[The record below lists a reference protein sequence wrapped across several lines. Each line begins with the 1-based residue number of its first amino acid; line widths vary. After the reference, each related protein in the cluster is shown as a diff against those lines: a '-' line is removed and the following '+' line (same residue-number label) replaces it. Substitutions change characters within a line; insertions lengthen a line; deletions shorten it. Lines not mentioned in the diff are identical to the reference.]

1 MHRVGVARKRS
12 GSRPKVDLA
21 ELEREQRRSWRRRAR
36 ERGAQLKE
44 RRARVV
50 AYHEAGH
57 AIVAAFLGI
66 VPEQIGLE
74 VATHFD
80 AGAVVTPTILTASR
94 TNRAIVLA
102 SGGLAEERASRI
114 AARGVGSDEAQIA
127 ALALSPRTE
136 AAARRRAGQL
146 VAILWPFI
154 EALVPVMLEYRHLA
168 GETAVFM
175 ALEGVFGADEAARR
189 SKLVPLSRAF
199 ARLQ

>member
-1 MHRVGVARKRS
+1 
-12 GSRPKVDLA
+12 
-21 ELEREQRRSWRRRAR
+21 
-36 ERGAQLKE
+36 
-44 RRARVV
+44 VV

-57 AIVAAFLGI
+57 AIVAAFLGL

-74 VATHFD
+74 VATHFE

-94 TNRAIVLA
+94 TKRAVVLA
-102 SGGLAEERASRI
+102 SGGLAEELATGI

-127 ALALSPRTE
+127 ALALSPRAE
-136 AAARRRAGQL
+136 AAARRRAEQL
-146 VAILWPFI
+146 VVILWPFI

-168 GETAVFM
+168 GETAIFM

-189 SKLVPLSRAF
+189 SKLVPLSQAF